1 MKKNVIFRIA
11 AVVLMCTL
19 VTACFAS
26 STFAK
31 YTSNATVDGS
41 ILKVAKWSITAQGQE
56 IAVTGDAP
64 VITVNLF
71 DLDNIG
77 SHAAGDTKS
86 LIAPGTNGKLA
97 FDQIVNGSEVDANIV
112 IKIKEIKNNNDIPVV
127 LKKGETTLTE
137 GSEIYNG
144 TVQAGDTLAAATIG
158 DVTWAWAFTG
168 DDAKDTALGIAAR
181 DGEITYEVTFEIIA
195 TQLDA

>member
-1 MKKNVIFRIA
+1 MKKNTIMRIA

-31 YTSNATVDGS
+31 YTSKATVEGS
-41 ILKVAKWSITAQGQE
+41 VLTVAKWSITAQGQE
-56 IAVTGDAP
+56 IAVTGTAP

-71 DLDNIG
+71 DLDNIN
-77 SHAAGDTKS
+77 SHAAGDTKN
-86 LIAPGTNGKLA
+86 LIAPGTDGKLA

-112 IKIKEIKNNNDIPVV
+112 IKIKEIKNANNIPVV
-127 LKKGETTLTE
+127 LKKGETTLTKD
-137 GSEIYNG
+137 SEIYNG
-144 TVQAGDTLAAATIG
+144 TVKAGETLAPATIG
-158 DVTWAWAFTG
+158 DVTWAWAFSG
-168 DDAKDTALGIAAR
+168 DDTKDTELGIAAR